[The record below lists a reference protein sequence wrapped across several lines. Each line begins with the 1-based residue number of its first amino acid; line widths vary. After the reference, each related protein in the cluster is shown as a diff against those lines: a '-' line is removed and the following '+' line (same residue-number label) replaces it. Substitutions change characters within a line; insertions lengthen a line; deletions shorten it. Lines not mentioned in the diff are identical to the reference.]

1 MVIVDKD
8 LRVTLFSPLAVRVF
22 GLVSADIGHPLIGI
36 PTTVPIHDLRQT
48 LLSVV
53 LEGRS
58 CTLQALSEENS
69 YLLQLTPY
77 RNSQG
82 QILGVIM
89 TMTDVSELVALRR
102 LAEASLQEF
111 EDLTDAIDQVVWKRD
126 CLSNKILYIS
136 ARIQDLTGWKASEV
150 VALPDLLDSAI
161 VPADRAAVLAARE
174 AGTAGWNVI
183 YSLNLRDGSRRT
195 MREVGIPLED
205 ASSDHAVVGTLI
217 DITEH
222 QQQASQLRF
231 LQTSFQTLIESVP
244 QPTALLD
251 PDLHVVWI
259 NPAFARTLQ
268 PLAQTP
274 GEITLDILATQ
285 LVPLDPATSA
295 ATGSLEEVLRT
306 AAQQAGARSFAV
318 VQLPV
323 ALPHGERP
331 GEGRTL
337 EVVPIPHDPEAPGLL
352 LRLRD
357 PGPAQGQSSS
367 TPPSAG

>member
-1 MVIVDKD
+1 
-8 LRVTLFSPLAVRVF
+8 
-22 GLVSADIGHPLIGI
+22 
-36 PTTVPIHDLRQT
+36 
-48 LLSVV
+48 
-53 LEGRS
+53 
-58 CTLQALSEENS
+58 
-69 YLLQLTPY
+69 
-77 RNSQG
+77 
-82 QILGVIM
+82 
-89 TMTDVSELVALRR
+89 
-102 LAEASLQEF
+102 
-111 EDLTDAIDQVVWKRD
+111 
-126 CLSNKILYIS
+126 
-136 ARIQDLTGWKASEV
+136 
-150 VALPDLLDSAI
+150 
-161 VPADRAAVLAARE
+161 
-174 AGTAGWNVI
+174 
-183 YSLNLRDGSRRT
+183 
-195 MREVGIPLED
+195 
-205 ASSDHAVVGTLI
+205 LI